1 MEECMSQGNVLIVDD
16 EKEIADLVELHLV
29 SDDYTVFK
37 AFDAKEALNILAKE
51 TIHLAILDVMMPGMN
66 GIELCKKIR
75 ETMNIPIIMLTAKSN
90 EIDKIVGLGHGADD
104 YVTKPFN
111 PLEIKARVKA
121 QIRRFTVLN
130 PNAVGKEEAQSDIT
144 VRNLTISRENHKV
157 IIDGEEIRLTPIEFD
172 ILYLLASNVGKVFS
186 TDDIFEKV
194 WNEKVYEA
202 NNTVMVHIRRLRGK
216 MKEDEREEKI
226 ITTVWGVGYK
236 IEK

>member
-1 MEECMSQGNVLIVDD
+1 MSQGNVLIVDD

-51 TIHLAILDVMMPGMN
+51 NIHLAILDVMMPGMN

-130 PNAVGKEEAQSDIT
+130 PNSGGKEESQSEIS

-186 TDDIFEKV
+186 TDDIFERV